1 MSYKHILVAVD
12 LSQSS
17 KAVIDKAIS
26 QAKESNSKLS
36 FVYVDVDRVIFEAR
50 EEQKLHEK
58 LQTLADECGYPV
70 ADIAVV
76 IGDLHIKLQG
86 IVKKD
91 EIDLVVCGHHHN
103 LLSRF
108 FSSVPRV
115 ANAVEADLLVVYL
128 RDE

>member
-12 LSQSS
+12 LSQTS
-17 KAVIDKAIS
+17 KAVIDKAIG
-26 QAKESNSKLS
+26 QARESNSKLS
-36 FVYVDVDRVIFEAR
+36 FVYVDVDRVILEPR
-50 EEQKLHEK
+50 EEHKLHAE
-58 LQTLADECGYPV
+58 LQVLADECEYPV

-76 IGDLHIKLQG
+76 LGDLHTKLQG

-91 EIDLVVCGHHHN
+91 DIDLVVCGHHHN

-108 FSSVPRV
+108 FSSVPKV

-128 RDE
+128 HDE